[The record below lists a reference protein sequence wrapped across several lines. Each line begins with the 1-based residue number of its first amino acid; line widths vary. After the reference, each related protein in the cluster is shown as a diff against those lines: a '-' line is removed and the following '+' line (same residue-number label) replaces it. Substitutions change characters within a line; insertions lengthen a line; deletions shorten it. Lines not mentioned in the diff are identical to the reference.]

1 MAKDGVVS
9 IAIDYKNELNQMIRD
24 YESALTEMA
33 SSDKLSKGMKAQFD
47 NTIAELKRFKADM
60 EKSFSDL
67 SIGKVDKNSFKAFK
81 QTVNK
86 KIESVRAEID
96 NLNLAV
102 STINSQIKILG
113 GDLDISK
120 ISSQFKDFQ
129 DYVQNTN
136 NAIDTM
142 IKKLDGQ
149 GISLM
154 SFDQSS
160 INSAIDGVK
169 KIEKAIK
176 DLDSNSH
183 EKYDIT
189 ILDMNEE
196 EIQNEANSISATIEH
211 LRDRMDSLKK
221 DMENPYTGGIQLT
234 KIKGEYEALSLE
246 MKKAYDK
253 MEDILD
259 NEDLKFTPVFSKSA
273 LGIEELDEYDD
284 DIEKFIKRAKLA
296 KQELQAII
304 NSAKQSSAK
313 ISDKLNPNS
322 AELVTG
328 VTIETTSSE
337 LWKKLS
343 PILEDLQNDLNKNP
357 VVAPV
362 KLVVAPNA
370 VSSEKNDEVGTISKS
385 YSKKYQREL
394 AKTGEDA
401 VIDLEGVYKKTFTS
415 IMDEAVSYSKET
427 ISKIQ
432 NIFESSPIK
441 LYFDF
446 NEEEFKKLSNVL
458 LSSDSGK
465 KIDITGQIAESKKE
479 VNELADKLAE
489 VNELL
494 NSADS
499 KDFSFKGFDK
509 FAEEISKSLNQLT
522 ELQSMLKTLQNIE
535 STLARASGVSSVT
548 DIETQWQNVSKLIEN
563 SIKLDGT
570 FRKNT
575 NVDKLATEYNKYL
588 NMGGTNELSSIGKIE
603 KLEDNKNIIDAI
615 LSKVKELNSQKVD
628 TSSVDKA
635 DNELKSVSS
644 TLDDVISRLDHMI
657 NLTRDIGNTFWKM
670 FKDASVS
677 DVDKQWSSIES
688 KFKSIADESGKINL
702 SKQKKDIQELVEMYQ
717 KYANA
722 GGMKTPFDL
731 TNNTE
736 TIKKMNKVYEQM
748 NSKKNGTSVGSESKE
763 FSKIEGSVNSL
774 TSAIN
779 TKTESIKTEAN
790 TMELA
795 ARAEVKSIQKI
806 IDALNPLIEKI
817 ENIPELK
824 IPKKDA
830 TLPSKESNIS
840 SASTP
845 AIEQQIKSESE
856 LNAEIEKRENIIREL
871 QQLQEKLTVHEDFHG
886 NDRYFADQL
895 PTEEEI
901 READKRIKQLTGTN
915 NIFDVDKL
923 IQDRN
928 EWLSEV
934 KYSLEEYDDLIKAND
949 QKALDEYTT
958 RGLSRIGGAESF
970 FGYEDNNFSIASK
983 FVEEKEKIQ
992 NEINDLYVDLDK
1004 LDEKMNFD
1012 SNNSSVDNT
1021 VQSQE
1026 KLQSELKE
1034 TQEQAEKT
1042 AQAIKE
1048 VASATTSTEQKKDAF
1063 PTQSF
1068 DNEMQQNLVM
1078 LENYKNT
1085 VEEIDKLKLE
1095 PDTKETKDK
1104 IEELNKLADY
1114 FVSRITVIRGENGH
1128 DISSSMMKFSGLW
1141 NEQLKKYPSDK
1152 AKELYQLASDKSGLQ
1167 INSVA
1172 KEFSGIESEIT
1183 NIETKSEGLR
1193 KSLTQA
1199 MQDSTSYVKSLRYS
1213 LTTIASSEE
1222 ELRTEKNPKWI
1233 ELLNKDIDNAISKF
1247 PELEKFKNKFS
1258 NEGQALDFIKSDSW
1272 NDFLSTLPQ
1281 AKEYLQSIGYN
1292 FEKINSENSS
1302 TNTKPEIEGMEQI
1315 EKATEEAVQAKKEFA
1330 TANEG
1335 VQSSIDDSENPLK
1348 LEAELMEQIAKSARE
1363 AADAKKE
1370 FVEANKQVKASVDDS
1385 NSENKKKDKYAKHNK
1400 ISEDDFLNNS
1410 NKYSLIAN
1418 EKLSNSGYTILGGTV
1433 NSDLIDGLVK
1443 VSAKIKDIDENWKTF
1458 SARIDADGNIF
1469 SQRFRT
1475 ITKGVNNL
1483 DNELA
1488 NFGKDKIKVPETDE
1502 QVQKFKELNIAIN
1515 DYASVRKRM
1524 ANDKAFD
1531 NDEEDS
1537 QKLLKTINEIM
1548 GKADGS
1554 ATILS
1559 SKQLSDAQDKLDEID
1574 KTISDI
1580 QQKNAQ
1586 KVNNSLLKIQ
1596 NDATEKLFKY
1606 TDSSKYTPEFI
1617 GRVNSKITEISKLE
1631 ITEPKDVARLK
1642 TIDSEVQKIVDDS
1655 KLLENKLVKQDSKIA
1670 DIISQMK
1677 IFRSQNTNMSSLQ
1690 KQNLD
1695 SIIKYAEELKNTGKV
1710 TAQEIEK
1717 IKISFSGLKADVAS
1731 TGNMGKNF
1739 FSQIGSR
1746 LTDMN
1751 SKFVAQFLSWQDWI
1765 RYLQQAASIVIDLNT
1780 QITELAKVSEQTS
1793 KQIYNDFDSY
1803 ADIAKEVRGTISDT
1817 IAATADWSK
1826 NGYSIP
1832 DAKQLAKVS
1841 QLYKNVGDGINIDEA
1856 NESLIS
1862 TLKGFQLEADQAE
1875 HIVDVFNEV
1884 SNNESISSGGIG
1896 EALQRSAASFNA
1908 ANTSLEKSVA
1918 LVTATNSVL
1927 QDPEKA
1933 GNMWKTVSARLRGSE
1948 TELSQMGE
1956 DTDGLV
1962 KSTSKLQKLVKGI
1975 TGFDIMQDKDTY
1987 KDIYDIILGI
1997 GEKWQDLSDI
2007 DRASLLEAL
2016 AGKNQS
2022 NALAAALSNIDV
2034 LKKSYEEATNAEGSA
2049 REENEEYAKSIQA
2062 SIDLAKAKLE
2072 ELANDFL
2079 SSDFLKGLID
2089 TGGTALD
2096 IVNKIFNGLQQI
2108 SSWGGNIS
2116 SLGGILGTV
2125 GGLVQSLT
2133 GHGEIVLRPSL

>member
-47 NTIAELKRFKADM
+47 NTIAELKRFKTDM

-86 KIESVRAEID
+86 NFESVRTEID

-120 ISSQFKDFQ
+120 ISNQFKDFQ

-142 IKKLDGQ
+142 IRKLDGQ

-154 SFDQSS
+154 SFDDSVVNQAKSQIKEINKLLKSTDEFSDVKGSKYELFDTDQTQAELDVLARDLKNTLELIEKSESELSNFDKNS
-160 INSAIDGVK
+160 IGFEKTINQINILKLKAADLYDSIEQLQIASEANEFGGLEIKDDSAVEKYFKYLDIIPDTLDEIRESAIK
-169 KIEKAIK
+169 TREELEKIV
-176 DLDSNSH
+176 
-183 EKYDIT
+183 
-189 ILDMNEE
+189 
-196 EIQNEANSISATIEH
+196 
-211 LRDRMDSLKK
+211 
-221 DMENPYTGGIQLT
+221 
-234 KIKGEYEALSLE
+234 
-246 MKKAYDK
+246 
-253 MEDILD
+253 
-259 NEDLKFTPVFSKSA
+259 TPVSSKTA
-273 LGIEELDEYDD
+273 
-284 DIEKFIKRAKLA
+284 
-296 KQELQAII
+296 
-304 NSAKQSSAK
+304 SAK
-313 ISDKLNPNS
+313 ISDKLSPNS

-328 VTIETTSSE
+328 VTIETTSNE

-343 PILEDLQNDLNKNP
+343 PILNDLQNDLNKNP

-370 VSSEKNDEVGTISKS
+370 VSSDKNGEVGAVSKS
-385 YSKKYQREL
+385 YSKKYQKEL

-446 NEEEFKKLSNVL
+446 NEEEFKKLSDAL

-479 VNELADKLAE
+479 VNELAEKLAE

-509 FAEEISKSLNQLT
+509 FAEEISKSLGQLT

-535 STLARASGVSSVT
+535 SVLARASGVSSVT

-570 FRKNT
+570 FRKNA
-575 NVDKLATEYNKYL
+575 NVDKIASEYNNYL
-588 NMGGTNELSSIGKIE
+588 NMGGTNELSSIGKVG
-603 KLEDNKNIIDAI
+603 KLENSKNIIDTI
-615 LSKVKELNSQKVD
+615 LSKIKELNSQKVD
-628 TSSVDKA
+628 ISSADKA
-635 DNELKSVSS
+635 DDELKSVSS

-677 DVDKQWSSIES
+677 DIDKQWSSIES
-688 KFKSIADESGKINL
+688 KFKSIADESDKINL

-722 GGMKTPFDL
+722 GGTKTPFDL
-731 TNNTE
+731 TDNAE

-748 NSKKNGTSVGSESKE
+748 NSKKDGTSVTNETKNFTKVE
-763 FSKIEGSVNSL
+763 DSVNSL

-779 TKTESIKTEAN
+779 IKTEAIKTEAN

-824 IPKKDA
+824 IPKED
-830 TLPSKESNIS
+830 TILPSNESNIS
-840 SASTP
+840 LASNN
-845 AIEQQIKSESE
+845 IKSQIKDVELLTDKTGKLLTVYRGVNSAYTGLHSNRYGGKTFLTAGFGLSESYSGVQNDLQGKIYKANLALKNPLEFNAHGSSWNNISLSDIPQLDDYLKKIQVEVSNKITSFYKSLQNIKDVDIRNIIESALQNVE
-856 LNAEIEKRENIIREL
+856 LRTNDHFENNNFDILNSFTGELLGDGTYFEQYFENIISNIPNIVE
-871 QQLQEKLTVHEDFHG
+871 
-886 NDRYFADQL
+886 ND
-895 PTEEEI
+895 I
-901 READKRIKQLTGTN
+901 S
-915 NIFDVDKL
+915 NID
-923 IQDRN
+923 
-928 EWLSEV
+928 LS
-934 KYSLEEYDDLIKAND
+934 KAKNILE
-949 QKALDEYTT
+949 
-958 RGLSRIGGAESF
+958 
-970 FGYEDNNFSIASK
+970 
-983 FVEEKEKIQ
+983 
-992 NEINDLYVDLDK
+992 
-1004 LDEKMNFD
+1004 
-1012 SNNSSVDNT
+1012 
-1021 VQSQE
+1021 
-1026 KLQSELKE
+1026 
-1034 TQEQAEKT
+1034 
-1042 AQAIKE
+1042 
-1048 VASATTSTEQKKDAF
+1048 
-1063 PTQSF
+1063 
-1068 DNEMQQNLVM
+1068 
-1078 LENYKNT
+1078 
-1085 VEEIDKLKLE
+1085 DKLK
-1095 PDTKETKDK
+1095 
-1104 IEELNKLADY
+1104 ELYDIKKTLADNMLLLDGDY
-1114 FVSRITVIRGENGH
+1114 TQSMIPVSYEKAQNYYTDEIIHLAQNAGFDSAIFKNLKDGSNNNEDIFAVFDENQIKNAQLV
-1128 DISSSMMKFSGLW
+1128 DLKL
-1141 NEQLKKYPSDK
+1141 EQLKKDYKSLMDIINEYRSAYDINGSLEDAIKSFVNEYWNLDPYEDKYFDSSFIDKAINSGKVKEVEYELTSFDEDTGEQTYK
-1152 AKELYQLASDKSGLQ
+1152 AKEG
-1167 INSVA
+1167 
-1172 KEFSGIESEIT
+1172 
-1183 NIETKSEGLR
+1183 
-1193 KSLTQA
+1193 
-1199 MQDSTSYVKSLRYS
+1199 
-1213 LTTIASSEE
+1213 
-1222 ELRTEKNPKWI
+1222 
-1233 ELLNKDIDNAISKF
+1233 
-1247 PELEKFKNKFS
+1247 ELER
-1258 NEGQALDFIKSDSW
+1258 
-1272 NDFLSTLPQ
+1272 FLSELTKYAQ
-1281 AKEYLQSIGYN
+1281 DIQEQYA
-1292 FEKINSENSS
+1292 KINSATASTEPTKDVFPGSS
-1302 TNTKPEIEGMEQI
+1302 TNTKPETEGMEQV
-1315 EKATEEAVQAKKEFA
+1315 EKATDEAVQAKKDFA

-1335 VQSSIDDSENPLK
+1335 VRSSIDGSENPLK

-1363 AADAKKE
+1363 AADAKRE
-1370 FVEANKQVKASVDDS
+1370 FIEANKQVKASADDS

-1410 NKYSLIAN
+1410 NKYSSITN
-1418 EKLSNSGYTILGGTV
+1418 EKLNNSGYTILGGTV

-1443 VSAKIKDIDENWKTF
+1443 VSAKIKDVDGNWKTF
-1458 SARIDADGNIF
+1458 SARVDADGNMF

-1515 DYASVRKRM
+1515 DYASARKRM

-1596 NDATEKLFKY
+1596 NDATEKLSKY
-1606 TDSSKYTPEFI
+1606 IDSSKYTPEFI
-1617 GRVNSKITEISKLE
+1617 ERVNSKIGEIEQLN
-1631 ITEPKDVARLK
+1631 ITKPEDVAKLK
-1642 TIDSEVQKIVDDS
+1642 TIDDEVQKIVDDS
-1655 KLLENKLVKQDSKIA
+1655 KLLENKLVKQESHLA

-1677 IFRSQNTNMSSLQ
+1677 IFASQNTNMSSLQ
-1690 KQNLD
+1690 KKNLY
-1695 SIIKYAEELKNTGKV
+1695 SIIDHAEELKNAGKV

-1717 IKISFSGLKADVAS
+1717 IKISFSELKAEVAS

-1739 FSQIGSR
+1739 FSQIGNR

-1765 RYLQQAASIVIDLNT
+1765 RYLQQASQIVT
-1780 QITELAKVSEQTS
+1780 QINTNIVELAKVSEQSS
-1793 KQIYNDFDSY
+1793 KQIYADFDSY
-1803 ADIAKEVRGTISDT
+1803 ANIAKKMGSTISDT
-1817 IAATADWSK
+1817 ISATADWSR
-1826 NGYSIP
+1826 NGYNIP
-1832 DAKQLAKVS
+1832 DAKELAEVAL
-1841 QLYKNVGDGINIDEA
+1841 LYKNVGDGINIDEA

-1862 TLKGFQLEADQAE
+1862 TLRGFKLEADQAE
-1875 HIVDVFNEV
+1875 HIIDVFNEV
-1884 SNNESISSGGIG
+1884 SNNEAISSSGIG
-1896 EALQRSAASFNA
+1896 DALQRSAAAFNA

-1918 LVTATNSVL
+1918 LVTATNSVI
-1927 QDPEKA
+1927 QDPDKV
-1933 GNMWKTVSARLRGSE
+1933 GNMWKTVSARIRGAK
-1948 TELSQMGE
+1948 TELTEMGE
-1956 DTDGLV
+1956 ETDDMV
-1962 KSTSKLQKLVKGI
+1962 ESTSKLRSLVKGI
-1975 TGFDIMQDKDTY
+1975 TGFDIMKDENTF
-1987 KDIYDIILGI
+1987 KDIYDIVIGI
-1997 GEKWQDLSDI
+1997 SEKWDSLNDI
-2007 DRASLLEAL
+2007 DQASLLESL

-2022 NALAAALSNIDV
+2022 NALAAALSNVDL
-2034 LKKSYEEATNAEGSA
+2034 LKKSYQEATNAEGSA
-2049 REENEEYAKSIQA
+2049 RKEQDEYAKSVQY
-2062 SIDLAKAKLE
+2062 SIDQAKASLE

-2089 TGGTALD
+2089 AGEKIITFLD
-2096 IVNKIFNGLQQI
+2096 KIIDKVGLLPTI
-2108 SSWGGNIS
+2108 
-2116 SLGGILGTV
+2116 
-2125 GGLVQSLT
+2125 LT
-2133 GHGEIVLRPSL
+2133 GIGAALSFKNVGIDTLVAY